1 MLFRKICYRR
11 REAVVSLHEKASRQ
25 MGEQD
30 FVAEASQRN
39 HGGMKR
45 VAVYGGRDEALGRE
59 IFDQPSAEGTV
70 GSRRCASIG
79 NESRRDKS
87 TAALALDPTVS
98 RRFRLLRGSDDHTG
112 SASAVEVMTIPF
124 ATDFCPGLRAHARTQ
139 EDLSLKAV
147 HVEVIP
153 VGAVRDV

>member
-1 MLFRKICYRR
+1 
-11 REAVVSLHEKASRQ
+11 

-87 TAALALDPTVS
+87 TAAWTFDSAVS
-98 RRFRLLRGSDDHTG
+98 RRFRVRCGGDDHALCDG
-112 SASAVEVMTIPF
+112 FLS
-124 ATDFCPGLRAHARTQ
+124 GLVVFRR
-139 EDLSLKAV
+139 
-147 HVEVIP
+147 
-153 VGAVRDV
+153 